1 MWYVISHLTFV
12 MSTLGMAAYVDRMN
26 RVSGVKP
33 HWPQARCR
41 SLP

>member
-1 MWYVISHLTFV
+1 MWYVIIHLTFV
-12 MSTLGMAAYVDRMN
+12 LSTLGMAYVDRMN